1 MAMGDQDCSATN
13 GVMLEHLWSARLRLP
28 WNAAWQIYTIHLG
41 LKASYALSIT
51 LMQMKDI

>member
-1 MAMGDQDCSATN
+1 MGDQDCSVTN